1 MIERVGEQYRG
12 EEQSL
17 HRSSAHEKRSVSGD
31 IGRARSR
38 LEWDVQH
45 RLTPK
50 YYGLQFLLNGVG

>member
-1 MIERVGEQYRG
+1 MIERVDEQYRG

-17 HRSSAHEKRSVSGD
+17 HHSFVREKRSVSGD
-31 IGRARSR
+31 IGRARFR

-50 YYGLQFLLNGVG
+50 YYGLRFLLNGVG